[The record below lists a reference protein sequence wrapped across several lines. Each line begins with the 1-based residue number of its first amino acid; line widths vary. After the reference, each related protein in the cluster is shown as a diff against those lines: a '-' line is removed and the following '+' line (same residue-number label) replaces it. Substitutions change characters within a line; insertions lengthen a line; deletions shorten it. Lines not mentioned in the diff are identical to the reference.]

1 MKKTNNLIFFLLLFL
16 SAGCGAGVLLPKREK
31 GPITVQGTA
40 IGKVSELPIKG
51 VKIGVGLFDGDDDSF
66 TPIKYLV
73 YSKED
78 GSFLLEADGA
88 RHYLLYV
95 SKDGFCF
102 HNESSNFMW
111 SLSSNESYDLDF
123 EIAKIL
129 NYNLLYKSFN
139 IESDS
144 LYYTIRY
151 KYRMK
156 YEGEDCSFH
165 ADYYYS
171 KSFNDSR
178 LFNNSPKQLDSIFS
192 HVGLQGFDHY
202 LYYELYEG
210 GNLTQQDSITFR
222 LEKDNMTIEI
232 TN

>member
-1 MKKTNNLIFFLLLFL
+1 M
-16 SAGCGAGVLLPKREK
+16 
-31 GPITVQGTA
+31 
-40 IGKVSELPIKG
+40 PIKG
-51 VKIGVGLFDGDDDSF
+51 VKIGVGLFDDYYDLF
-66 TPIKYLV
+66 TNTKYLV

-88 RHYLLYV
+88 KYYVLRV

-102 HNESSNFMW
+102 DDKFRYNYSFSSNK
-111 SLSSNESYDLDF
+111 SYDLDF
-123 EIAKIL
+123 EIVKIL

-151 KYRMK
+151 KYDMNMTDGFC
-156 YEGEDCSFH
+156 YFDDDG
-165 ADYYYS
+165 YYYQL
-171 KSFNDSR
+171 NDY
-178 LFNNSPKQLDSIFS
+178 FPEQLDSIFS

-210 GNLTQQDSITFR
+210 GNLTQRNSITFR